1 MIHKQIGGKKRQKNV
16 EHSLNYILRVRPEDT
31 AEDRNFV
38 QVMTTTTRAD
48 IENFNDYIKS
58 KKFAHPYIT
67 GVLSFEENDTDEN
80 LKQKMIA
87 DFEEVLFS
95 GVPPE
100 NRPPI
105 MWVQHMDKG
114 RLELNYT
121 TFNAL
126 QDGRA
131 FKTYYHNTDHHLFN
145 AFCEKNN
152 FEHGFSS
159 VLDKD
164 EKNSLIRVPTNIPE
178 EKRAKLEQIQ
188 NEILGKIIV
197 QEINNRDELI
207 DYLKSKDIHINRVRK
222 NQISIKFSPEDE
234 KPTVLK
240 GDIYE
245 EGRDYNLYREPPKND
260 RTRDPEF
267 AKRALAEHR
276 EIFDRLLK
284 NRSGRVAERYN
295 RPPKKNASIIEPRAK
310 KTNDHEDQNN
320 QHKNTDSFDLDSFSK
335 FVFND
340 FDNNKNVSEVLNEQN
355 NRDDKTEP
363 REAKSQREERTRQI
377 EAIDFEQQRINKIAE
392 TVRDR
397 QFRNR
402 AEANTVEFRIGF
414 TRRHFSGFVQ
424 FFSKIIRPIFVNTRK
439 NEVRS
444 TIEERRKLAQQ
455 VIKNQKQKEAKRE
468 RLKYK

>member
-178 EKRAKLEQIQ
+178 EKRAKIEQLQ

-197 QEINNRDELI
+197 QEINSREDLI
-207 DYLKSKDIHINRVRK
+207 EHLKSKKVTK
-222 NQISIKFSPEDE
+222 
-234 KPTVLK
+234 
-240 GDIYE
+240 
-245 EGRDYNLYREPPKND
+245 
-260 RTRDPEF
+260 
-267 AKRALAEHR
+267 
-276 EIFDRLLK
+276 
-284 NRSGRVAERYN
+284 
-295 RPPKKNASIIEPRAK
+295 
-310 KTNDHEDQNN
+310 
-320 QHKNTDSFDLDSFSK
+320 
-335 FVFND
+335 
-340 FDNNKNVSEVLNEQN
+340 
-355 NRDDKTEP
+355 
-363 REAKSQREERTRQI
+363 
-377 EAIDFEQQRINKIAE
+377 
-392 TVRDR
+392 
-397 QFRNR
+397 
-402 AEANTVEFRIGF
+402 
-414 TRRHFSGFVQ
+414 
-424 FFSKIIRPIFVNTRK
+424 
-439 NEVRS
+439 
-444 TIEERRKLAQQ
+444 
-455 VIKNQKQKEAKRE
+455 
-468 RLKYK
+468 

>member
-16 EHSLNYILRVRPEDT
+16 EHSLNYILRVRLEDT

-48 IENFNDYIKS
+48 IENFNDYIKP
-58 KKFAHPYIT
+58 KKFSHPYIT
-67 GVLSFEENDTDEN
+67 GVLSFEESDTDEN

-95 GVPPE
+95 GIAPE
-100 NRPPI
+100 NRPPVL
-105 MWVQHMDKG
+105 WVQHRDKG

-131 FKTYYHNTDHHLFN
+131 FKAYYHNTDHHLFN

-164 EKNSLIRVPTNIPE
+164 EKNSLIRVPTNISE

-197 QEINNRDELI
+197 QEINSRDELI

-222 NQISIKFSPEDE
+222 NQISIKFSPDE

-245 EGRDYNLYREPPKND
+245 EDRYYRIYREPPKNN
-260 RTRDPEF
+260 RERDPEF
-267 AKRALAEHR
+267 AKRALEEHR

-355 NRDDKTEP
+355 NRNYKTEP

-392 TVRDR
+392 TVRVR
-397 QFRNR
+397 QLRNR

-414 TRRHFSGFVQ
+414 TRRHFSGFFQ

>member
-245 EGRDYNLYREPPKND
+245 EGRDYNLYREPPKNN
-260 RTRDPEF
+260 RERDPEF

-310 KTNDHEDQNN
+310 KQMTMKIRTINIKIQ
-320 QHKNTDSFDLDSFSK
+320 TALISI
-335 FVFND
+335 
-340 FDNNKNVSEVLNEQN
+340 VSLNLFL
-355 NRDDKTEP
+355 T
-363 REAKSQREERTRQI
+363 I
-377 EAIDFEQQRINKIAE
+377 LI
-392 TVRDR
+392 
-397 QFRNR
+397 
-402 AEANTVEFRIGF
+402 
-414 TRRHFSGFVQ
+414 
-424 FFSKIIRPIFVNTRK
+424 IIRML
-439 NEVRS
+439 VR
-444 TIEERRKLAQQ
+444 
-455 VIKNQKQKEAKRE
+455 
-468 RLKYK
+468 Y

>member
-16 EHSLNYILRVRPEDT
+16 KCSLDYILRVRPEDT

-48 IENFNDYIKS
+48 IENFNDYIKP
-58 KKFAHPYIT
+58 KKFSHPYIT
-67 GVLSFEENDTDEN
+67 GVLSFEESDTDEN

-95 GVPPE
+95 GIAPE
-100 NRPPI
+100 NRPPVL
-105 MWVQHMDKG
+105 WVQHRDKG

-131 FKTYYHNTDHHLFN
+131 FKAYYHNTDHHLFN

-207 DYLKSKDIHINRVRK
+207 DYLKSKNIHINRVRK
-222 NQISIKFSPEDE
+222 NQISIKFSQEDE

-245 EGRDYNLYREPPKND
+245 EGRNYSIYREPPKNN

-284 NRSGRVAERYN
+284 SRSGRVAERYN
-295 RPPKKNASIIEPRAK
+295 RPPKKNASIIESRAK
-310 KTNDHEDQNN
+310 KTNDNEDQNN
-320 QHKNTDSFDLDSFSK
+320 QYKNADSFDLDSFAK

-340 FDNNKNVSEVLNEQN
+340 FDNNNDSEELNEQD
-355 NRDDKTEP
+355 NRNDKIEP
-363 REAKSQREERTRQI
+363 RETKSSREERERQV
-377 EAIDFEQQRINKIAE
+377 ETIDFEQQRINNVVEEVIRRKL
-392 TVRDR
+392 
-397 QFRNR
+397 RNR
-402 AEANTVEFRIGF
+402 ETIERVNRQLEF

-444 TIEERRKLAQQ
+444 AIEKRRKLAQQ
-455 VIKNQKQKEAKRE
+455 VIKNQKQKEVKRF
-468 RLKYK
+468 KYK

>member
-16 EHSLNYILRVRPEDT
+16 EHSLNYILRVRPTDT
-31 AEDRNFV
+31 EENRKFV

-276 EIFDRLLK
+276 EIFDKLLK
-284 NRSGRVAERYN
+284 NRSGRIAERYN

-355 NRDDKTEP
+355 NRNDKIEP

-392 TVRDR
+392 TVRNR
-397 QFRNR
+397 QLRNR

-424 FFSKIIRPIFVNTRK
+424 FFQKVVRPFFVHTRK
-439 NEVRS
+439 DEVREKFEKRR
-444 TIEERRKLAQQ
+444 EETKRHEKG
-455 VIKNQKQKEAKRE
+455 KQKNEIKRL
-468 RLKYK
+468 RF